1 MTTESDAALRKARG
15 YASRVAAP
23 IGCLSARP
31 RRTLN
36 LAESLIRFV
45 RVLRATGIPVGADRL
60 IIAAR
65 ALALIGIGRR
75 DDVYWT
81 LVALLLSRHEQLEVF
96 DQAFRAVWEPGMP
109 AVATAPD
116 GVGAPTSAEVP
127 DDIARRVLDA
137 LAAEATPPDATTAE
151 ADETEALVV
160 HASARERLQRADFG
174 TMTLEE
180 LQEARRLLARLRLPI
195 PEMPTRRRRASPH
208 GPRIDLRATLR
219 AGLRTGGEI
228 ATLRRSAVRRRP
240 PPLVVLC
247 DVSGSMQQYARMFLH
262 FLHAVTND
270 RDRVHVFLFGTRL
283 TPVTRQLRHRDV
295 DAALRAVAEA
305 VPDWSGGTRI
315 SASLAEFNLR
325 WARRVLGQNAVVL
338 LITDGLDRDGADQ
351 LEVEADRLG
360 KACRRLLWLNP
371 LLRFD
376 GFAPKAAGIRALLPH
391 VDAFLPA
398 HNLQSLEDL
407 ARVLV
412 PSRRVAPHTPH
423 TRNTPAWK

>member
-1 MTTESDAALRKARG
+1 MNPAHT
-15 YASRVAAP
+15 
-23 IGCLSARP
+23 
-31 RRTLN
+31 
-36 LAESLIRFV
+36 LIRFV
-45 RVLRATGIPVGADRL
+45 RVLRAAGLPVGADRL
-60 IIAAR
+60 IVAAR
-65 ALALIGIGRR
+65 ALALTGVARR

-81 LVALLLSRHEQLEVF
+81 LAALLLSRHDQFEVF
-96 DQAFRAVWEPGMP
+96 DQAFRGVWEPTPSAP
-109 AVATAPD
+109 AD
-116 GVGAPTSAEVP
+116 GAAAGIPAAVQAEVP
-127 DDIARRVLDA
+127 DDVASRVLEA
-137 LAAEATPPDATTAE
+137 LAAEGAPPDDRAPQAE
-151 ADETEALVV
+151 ESEALVV
-160 HASARERLQRADFG
+160 HASGQERLQHADFG
-174 TMTLEE
+174 TMSLAE
-180 LQEARRLLARLRLPI
+180 LLEARRLMARLRLPI
-195 PEMPTRRRRASPH
+195 PDVPTRRRRPSTH
-208 GPRIDLRATLR
+208 GTRIDLRATLR
-219 AGLRTGGEI
+219 TGLRAGGETL
-228 ATLRRSAVRRRP
+228 ALRRSTVRRRP

-247 DVSGSMQQYARMFLH
+247 DVSGSMQRYARMFLH

-338 LITDGLDRDGADQ
+338 LITDGLDRDGVGLLDA
-351 LEVEADRLG
+351 EAGRLRRS
-360 KACRRLLWLNP
+360 CRRLLWLNP

-398 HNLQSLEDL
+398 HNLSSLEDL
-407 ARVLV
+407 ARVLA
-412 PSRRVAPHTPH
+412 PSHRAPPA

>member
-1 MTTESDAALRKARG
+1 MLRC
-15 YASRVAAP
+15 ASRTGTLQALPNRAIAP
-23 IGCLSARP
+23 GRP
-31 RRTLN
+31 RRTLS

-60 IIAAR
+60 IVAAR
-65 ALALIGIGRR
+65 ALTLIGMARR

-81 LVALLLSRHEQLEVF
+81 LVALLLSRHDQLEVF
-96 DQAFRAVWEPGMP
+96 DQAFRAVWEPGPP
-109 AVATAPD
+109 AAATAP
-116 GVGAPTSAEVP
+116 GGAGAPMSAEVS
-127 DDIARRVLDA
+127 DDIARRVLEA
-137 LAAEATPPDATTAE
+137 LAAEGTLPDAA
-151 ADETEALVV
+151 AAAANETEALVV
-160 HASARERLQRADFG
+160 HASAQERLQRADFG
-174 TMTLEE
+174 TMTLDE
-180 LQEARRLLARLRLPI
+180 LEAARRLIARVRLPL

-208 GPRIDLRATLR
+208 GSRIDLRATFR

-338 LITDGLDRDGADQ
+338 LITDGLDRDGVDQ

-398 HNLQSLEDL
+398 HNLRSFEDL

-412 PSRRVAPHTPH
+412 PSRRAVPHTTPH

>member
-1 MTTESDAALRKARG
+1 MS
-15 YASRVAAP
+15 
-23 IGCLSARP
+23 
-31 RRTLN
+31 
-36 LAESLIRFV
+36 LAESLIRLV

-60 IIAAR
+60 IVAAR
-65 ALALIGIGRR
+65 ALALTGVARR

-81 LVALLLSRHEQLEVF
+81 LVALLLSRREQLEIF
-96 DQAFRAVWEPGMP
+96 DQAFRAVWESGPP
-109 AVATAPD
+109 AASTAP
-116 GVGAPTSAEVP
+116 GSVGAPTAADEVP
-127 DDIARRVLDA
+127 DDVARRVLDA
-137 LAAEATPPDATTAE
+137 LAAEAAPPEVAVAE

-180 LQEARRLLARLRLPI
+180 MQEARRLMARLRLPI
-195 PEMPTRRRRASPH
+195 PEQPTRRRRASPH

-325 WARRVLGQNAVVL
+325 WARRVLGQNAVLL
-338 LITDGLDRDGADQ
+338 LITDGLDRDGVDQ
-351 LEVEADRLG
+351 LDVEADRLR

-398 HNLQSLEDL
+398 HNLKSLEDL
-407 ARVLV
+407 ARVLA
-412 PSRRVAPHTPH
+412 PSRRVAPHTTSH

>member
-1 MTTESDAALRKARG
+1 VS
-15 YASRVAAP
+15 
-23 IGCLSARP
+23 
-31 RRTLN
+31 

-60 IIAAR
+60 IEAAR
-65 ALALIGIGRR
+65 ALALTGVARR

-81 LVALLLSRHEQLEVF
+81 LAALLLSRHEQRDLF

-109 AVATAPD
+109 PSAASPD
-116 GVGAPTSAEVP
+116 GVPAPVSAEVT
-127 DDIARRVLDA
+127 DEIARRVLEA
-137 LAAEATPPDATTAE
+137 LAAEAPSPEVGASE
-151 ADETEALVV
+151 VDETEAQVV
-160 HASARERLQRADFG
+160 HASAQERLQRADFG

-180 LQEARRLLARLRLPI
+180 LREARRLMARLRLPV

-228 ATLRRSAVRRRP
+228 ATLRRSAVRRRA

-338 LITDGLDRDGADQ
+338 LITDGLDRDGVDQ
-351 LEVEADRLG
+351 VDVEADRLR

-398 HNLQSLEDL
+398 HNLASLEDL
-407 ARVLV
+407 ARVLA
-412 PSRRVAPHTPH
+412 PSRRAAPH

>member
-1 MTTESDAALRKARG
+1 MS
-15 YASRVAAP
+15 
-23 IGCLSARP
+23 
-31 RRTLN
+31 

-60 IIAAR
+60 IVAAR
-65 ALALIGIGRR
+65 ALALTGVTRR

-81 LVALLLSRHEQLEVF
+81 LVALLLSRREQMEVF
-96 DQAFRAVWEPGMP
+96 DQAFRAVWAPGVP
-109 AVATAPD
+109 AQSTAPD
-116 GVGAPTSAEVP
+116 VMGAPASAEVP
-127 DDIARRVLDA
+127 DDVARRVLEA
-137 LAAEATPPDATTAE
+137 LAAEATPPDVAAAE

-160 HASARERLQRADFG
+160 HASAQERLQRADFG
-174 TMTLEE
+174 TMTLDE
-180 LQEARRLLARLRLPI
+180 LREARRLVARLRLPI

-338 LITDGLDRDGADQ
+338 LITDGLDRDGVEQ
-351 LEVEADRLG
+351 LDVEADRLR

-398 HNLQSLEDL
+398 HNLESLADL

-412 PSRRVAPHTPH
+412 PARPVAPHTTPY
-423 TRNTPAWK
+423 TRNTAAWK

>member
-1 MTTESDAALRKARG
+1 
-15 YASRVAAP
+15 
-23 IGCLSARP
+23 LS
-31 RRTLN
+31 

-60 IIAAR
+60 IVAAR
-65 ALALIGIGRR
+65 ALTLIGMARR

-96 DQAFRAVWEPGMP
+96 DQAFRAVWEPGPP
-109 AVATAPD
+109 AATTAP
-116 GVGAPTSAEVP
+116 GGAEAPTSAEVP
-127 DDIARRVLDA
+127 DDIARRVLEA
-137 LAAEATPPDATTAE
+137 LAAEATLPDAAAAE

-160 HASARERLQRADFG
+160 HASAQERLQRADFG
-174 TMTLEE
+174 TMTLDE
-180 LQEARRLLARLRLPI
+180 LKAARRLIARLRLPI
-195 PEMPTRRRRASPH
+195 PEMPTRRRQASPH
-208 GPRIDLRATLR
+208 GPRIDLRATFR

-228 ATLRRSAVRRRP
+228 ATLRRSAVRRRA

-338 LITDGLDRDGADQ
+338 LITDGLDRDGVEQ

-398 HNLQSLEDL
+398 HNLRSLEDL
-407 ARVLV
+407 AQALV
-412 PSRRVAPHTPH
+412 PSRRAVPHTTPH

>member
-1 MTTESDAALRKARG
+1 VS
-15 YASRVAAP
+15 
-23 IGCLSARP
+23 
-31 RRTLN
+31 
-36 LAESLIRFV
+36 LADTLIRFV
-45 RVLRATGIPVGADRL
+45 RVLRATGLPVGADRV
-60 IIAAR
+60 IVAAR
-65 ALALIGIGRR
+65 ALALAGVARR

-81 LVALLLSRHEQLEVF
+81 LAALLVSRHEQLEVF
-96 DQAFRAVWEPGMP
+96 EQAFRAVWEPW
-109 AVATAPD
+109 
-116 GVGAPTSAEVP
+116 VP
-127 DDIARRVLDA
+127 DAPPVADGSAAPMPMEVSDDVARRVLEA
-137 LAAEATPPDATTAE
+137 LAAETDRPDETAGRL
-151 ADETEALVV
+151 DETEALVF

-174 TMTLEE
+174 TMSLDE
-180 LQEARRLLARLRLPI
+180 LREARRLMARLRLPI
-195 PEMPTRRRRASPH
+195 PDVPTRRRRPSPH
-208 GPRIDLRATLR
+208 GPRIDLRASLR

-270 RDRVHVFLFGTRL
+270 RDRVNVFLFGTRL

-338 LITDGLDRDGADQ
+338 LITDGLDREGVEQ
-351 LEVEADRLG
+351 LDVEADRLR
-360 KACRRLLWLNP
+360 KSCRRLLWLNP

-398 HNLQSLEDL
+398 HNLDSLEDL
-407 ARVLV
+407 ARVLT
-412 PSRRVAPHTPH
+412 PSRRAAPT

>member
-1 MTTESDAALRKARG
+1 VS
-15 YASRVAAP
+15 
-23 IGCLSARP
+23 
-31 RRTLN
+31 

-60 IIAAR
+60 IVAAR
-65 ALALIGIGRR
+65 ALALTGVTRR

-81 LVALLLSRHEQLEVF
+81 LVALLLSRREQLEVF
-96 DQAFRAVWEPGMP
+96 DQTFRAVWESGPP
-109 AVATAPD
+109 AAATAP
-116 GVGAPTSAEVP
+116 GGGGTPASVEEIP
-127 DDIARRVLDA
+127 DDVARRVLDA
-137 LAAEATPPDATTAE
+137 LAAEATPPDVAAAE

-180 LQEARRLLARLRLPI
+180 LQEARRLMARLRLPI
-195 PEMPTRRRRASPH
+195 PEVPTRRRRASPH

-338 LITDGLDRDGADQ
+338 LITDGLDRDGVDQ
-351 LEVEADRLG
+351 LDVEADRLR

-398 HNLQSLEDL
+398 HNLKSLEDL

-412 PSRRVAPHTPH
+412 PSRRVAPHTTPH